1 MRIRVEVGR
10 TRVRTATKVIV
21 GVVIAAVVFLALVN
35 RDYLTVYD
43 SPTGQIVLA
52 AVGAIFATG
61 GWLLTR
67 MARVD
72 LPERFTA
79 RAGGPTVTGAEP

>member
-21 GVVIAAVVFLALVN
+21 GVVIAAVAFLTLVN
-35 RDYLTVYD
+35 RDYLEVYD
-43 SPTGQIVLA
+43 SPGGQIVLA
-52 AVGAIFATG
+52 FVGAIFATG

-67 MARVD
+67 MAHIE
-72 LPERFTA
+72 LPDRFTT
-79 RAGGPTVTGAEP
+79 RSSSPSLTGADS